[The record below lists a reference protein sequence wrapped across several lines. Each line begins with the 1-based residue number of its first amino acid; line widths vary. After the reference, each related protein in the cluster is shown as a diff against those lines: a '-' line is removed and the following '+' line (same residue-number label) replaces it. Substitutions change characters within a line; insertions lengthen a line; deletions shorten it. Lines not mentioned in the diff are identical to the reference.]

1 MSCEQ
6 RALSCSVVRVAAGLW
21 AVAGLRTAGVEPV
34 VKAGGTNLEQRAVV
48 ANVQANVR
56 RLQTE
61 KPILGDMVAA
71 GKLKVVGAYYD
82 LPTGKVV
89 VV

>member
-1 MSCEQ
+1 MKPAIEP
-6 RALSCSVVRVAAGLW
+6 ALKTPG
-21 AVAGLRTAGVEPV
+21 PD
-34 VKAGGTNLEQRAVV
+34 LEQRAVV
-48 ANVQANVR
+48 LNVQANVR

-82 LPTGKVV
+82 LPTGKVIPV
-89 VV
+89 

>member
-1 MSCEQ
+1 
-6 RALSCSVVRVAAGLW
+6 GDD
-21 AVAGLRTAGVEPV
+21 LR
-34 VKAGGTNLEQRAVV
+34 QRAVV
-48 ANVQANVR
+48 ANIRANVQ

-82 LPTGKVV
+82 LPTGKVIMV
-89 VV
+89 

>member
-1 MSCEQ
+1 MI
-6 RALSCSVVRVAAGLW
+6 
-21 AVAGLRTAGVEPV
+21 
-34 VKAGGTNLEQRAVV
+34 
-48 ANVQANVR
+48 ANVQATVR

-82 LPTGKVV
+82 LPTGKVMMV
-89 VV
+89 

>member
-1 MSCEQ
+1 MKP
-6 RALSCSVVRVAAGLW
+6 GI
-21 AVAGLRTAGVEPV
+21 EPV
-34 VKAGGTNLEQRAVV
+34 VKAGGTDLEQRAVV

-89 VV
+89 PV